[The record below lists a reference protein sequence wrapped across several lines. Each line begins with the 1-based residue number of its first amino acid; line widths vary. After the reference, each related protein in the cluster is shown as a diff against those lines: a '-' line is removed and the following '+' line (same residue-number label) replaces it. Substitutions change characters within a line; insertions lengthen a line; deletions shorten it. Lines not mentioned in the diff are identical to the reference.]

1 MTIEVN
7 VMLNVDVSSHFCNKE
22 LLVTTKHSLE
32 LTFSFCA
39 ITSGTSDYA
48 TVAGLKQWLLERSHV
63 LLWSLCLSFSHDVR
77 WDQTWILTA

>member
-7 VMLNVDVSSHFCNKE
+7 VMLNFDVSSHFCNKE

-32 LTFSFCA
+32 LTFSFCD

-48 TVAGLKQWLLERSHV
+48 MAASLKQWLLECSHV
-63 LLWSLCLSFSHDVR
+63 LLWSLCLSSNHNMR